1 LHFGVYTPWRFSWNG
16 AAAGEYELVTRG
28 TDAAG
33 NVQPLEPYWTYQ
45 GMAQNG
51 VQRIALTVA

>member
-1 LHFGVYTPWRFSWNG
+1 
-16 AAAGEYELVTRG
+16 
-28 TDAAG
+28 
-33 NVQPLEPYWTYQ
+33 VQPLEPYWTYQ